1 MTDQLDQIDT
11 PNTPAALRTLREQFA
26 ELGRQTDTE
35 LALARAKLAE
45 RLGRPGRSTD
55 VVAVARLEQL
65 RETWGTLV

>member
-11 PNTPAALRTLREQFA
+11 PNTPAALRTLRDQFA

-45 RLGRPGRSTD
+45 RLGRPGAPATSSRWPGSSN
-55 VVAVARLEQL
+55 
-65 RETWGTLV
+65 